1 MTQRTCN
8 IILACKG
15 SLYPE
20 IDSRIERVKAY
31 MSDVCACP
39 KEWYTDKEVESIMVN
54 AVYDYID
61 TCDKPSTFLRLMYD
75 CIAKDVSLTQR
86 ICIAFTLVKVKN
98 DDEYVNGFKEV
109 FFKSTGENLND
120 G

>member
-8 IILACKG
+8 IIRACKG

-20 IDSRIERVKAY
+20 IESRIERVKAY
-31 MSDVCACP
+31 MSKECLCE
-39 KEWYTDKEVESIMVN
+39 KEWYTDEEMENIMVD

-61 TCDKPSTFLRLMYD
+61 TCDRPSTFLRLMRD
-75 CIAKDVSLTQR
+75 CIAKDVNLTQR

-98 DDEYVNGFKEV
+98 DDKYINGFKEE
-109 FFKSTGENLND
+109 FFN
-120 G
+120 

>member
-8 IILACKG
+8 IIRACKG

-20 IDSRIERVKAY
+20 IESRIERVKTY
-31 MSDVCACP
+31 MSEECLCK
-39 KEWYTDKEVESIMVN
+39 KEWYTDEEMENIMVD

-61 TCDKPSTFLRLMYD
+61 TCDRPSTFLRLMND
-75 CIAKDVSLTQR
+75 CIAKDVCITQR

-98 DDEYVNGFKEV
+98 DDKYINGFKEE
-109 FFKSTGENLND
+109 FFK
-120 G
+120 

>member
-8 IILACKG
+8 IIRACKG

-20 IDSRIERVKAY
+20 IEDRIERVKTY
-31 MSDVCACP
+31 MSEECLCA
-39 KEWYTDKEVESIMVN
+39 KEYYTDEEMESIMMD

-61 TCDKPSTFLRLMYD
+61 TCNRPSTFIRLMKD
-75 CIAKDVSLTQR
+75 CIAKDINLIER

-98 DDEYVNGFKEV
+98 DDEYINGFKEE
-109 FFKSTGENLND
+109 FF
-120 G
+120 

>member
-20 IDSRIERVKAY
+20 IESRIERVKTY
-31 MSDVCACP
+31 MSEECLCE
-39 KEWYTDKEVESIMVN
+39 KEWYTDGEMENIMMD

-61 TCDKPSTFLRLMYD
+61 TCDRPSTFLRLMKD
-75 CIAKDVSLTQR
+75 CIAKDVSLIQR

-98 DDEYVNGFKEV
+98 YDEYINGFKEE
-109 FFKSTGENLND
+109 FFK
-120 G
+120 